1 MIKIIF
7 TDVDGTLLD
16 SWGNVSQDNIV
27 TCLKAQEQQ
36 IPVVINTGRYGIN
49 ALKVAKMIKAD
60 QFQGYV
66 IGNDGAEIWSFKDNK
81 WIYLSQLN
89 NQIANKLAKWLLN
102 YHSDLLLNFSALN
115 NMYVNRLYSK
125 WGKWLEHLEISII
138 KITDFD
144 DIKENISKV
153 MIILEQYWDSKKIKK
168 FMTDFEIE
176 FPDLTIVQYHTNVFS
191 IGNKNVNKGTAISWL
206 CEYLK
211 IDVQDAL
218 AIGDSFNDL
227 PMFEVVGH
235 PVVMDNAHEAI
246 KSYGEWI
253 APNND
258 SHGVCRSIEHY
269 ILNTKIN

>member
-16 SWGNVSQDNIV
+16 SWGNVSQDNINA
-27 TCLKAQEQQ
+27 CMKAQQEN
-36 IPVVINTGRYGIN
+36 IPVVVNTGRYGTN
-49 ALKVAKMIKAD
+49 ALKVAKIIKAD
-60 QFQGYV
+60 QHHGYS

-89 NQIANKLAKWLLN
+89 HEVASKLAEWLLN
-102 YHSDLLLNFSALN
+102 YHPDLLLNFGALN
-115 NMYVNRLYSK
+115 HMYVNRLYSK
-125 WGKWLEHLEISII
+125 WGKWLEHLDISI
-138 KITDFD
+138 KQITTFN
-144 DIKENISKV
+144 DIEENVSKV
-153 MIILEQYWDSKKIKK
+153 LVILEQYWDSNKIKQ
-168 FMTDFEIE
+168 FITDFETK

-191 IGNKNVNKGTAISWL
+191 IGNKDISKGTAISWL
-206 CEYLK
+206 CQHLK

-227 PMFEVVGH
+227 TMFEVVGH

-258 SHGVCRSIEHY
+258 NHGVCRAIEHY
-269 ILNTKIN
+269 ISKS